1 MIDKK
6 IGIVAVTVLLV
17 LVAVWYL
24 ASQGGQYGPSAG
36 PVITASPTPTIEP
49 TGIAPVSEG
58 EGGANMETPDIVVG
72 SPNENLDLG
81 SLV

>member
-6 IGIVAVTVLLV
+6 IGIIVAVV
-17 LVAVWYL
+17 LVVVAAWYIV
-24 ASQGGQYGPSAG
+24 SQGRQYGPSAG
-36 PVITASPTPTIEP
+36 PVTASPTPTAEP

-58 EGGANMETPDIVVG
+58 GGANMETPDIQTG
-72 SPNENLDLG
+72 APNENLDLG